1 MIYEYLADT
10 DLSNAEPIQEESL
23 IPDVENFESTDAY
36 DQYILV
42 SVMLQKNDGFYRALV
57 MVRKRDFDGNIMGS
71 CHSNPLLDTCVC
83 GVQFQDG
90 LISEYA
96 ANLIAENLY
105 SQKYPDGNYFL
116 LLNNILDLRSTDK
129 DVKTED
135 DFKGDPAKRNY
146 KKMTAG

>member
-1 MIYEYLADT
+1 MESLDLYIKNCLGKAAIKENDKYEEVFIEETMIYEDLADT
-10 DLSNAEPIQEESL
+10 DLANAEPIQEEAL
-23 IPDVENFESTDAY
+23 IPDVENVESTDAY

-83 GVQFQDG
+83 GIQFQDG

-96 ANLIAENLY
+96 ANLIAENQLH
-105 SQKYPDGNYFL
+105 
-116 LLNNILDLRSTDK
+116 
-129 DVKTED
+129 
-135 DFKGDPAKRNY
+135 
-146 KKMTAG
+146 